1 MNHCDHMLVE
11 SVMIHRVYIHT
22 HTKMDV
28 LEGLSLAFGPS
39 FGTSRPSG
47 GGGGRESKRST
58 APKPIQAPAN
68 LPSSFKPRPPPL
80 PPRPTSYKPAPPPRP
95 NLDTYAT
102 QRLAAERAMNEK
114 QKKELAK
121 MEKETKK
128 AIEKQKKDIEKQ
140 RKNAEKK
147 MKDQAKKQKHDLEK
161 VAKEQAKKMKKQQEA
176 AEAAAGKQRAEA
188 NAIAA
193 KQRAEAEATAAR
205 QNALYANATFVDTTA
220 MYQAQLAQQQQ
231 RAQQAQIPAQYPNL
245 FAAGPL
251 QQYHVAEWNIPYQKW
266 EYRGVSGRD
275 VVEYGVNPQDR
286 TWHRMQPVGPAV
298 DGTPFKR

>member
-1 MNHCDHMLVE
+1 
-11 SVMIHRVYIHT
+11 MIHRVHT
-22 HTKMDV
+22 HPLTHIKMDFV
-28 LEGLSLAFGPS
+28 DGLSLAFGPS
-39 FGTSRPSG
+39 FGSSRPSG
-47 GGGGRESKRST
+47 GGESKRPT
-58 APKPIQAPAN
+58 APKPIQAPKN

-147 MKDQAKKQKHDLEK
+147 LKDQAKKQKHDLEK

-176 AEAAAGKQRAEA
+176 AEAAAAKQRAEA
-188 NAIAA
+188 NAAAA
-193 KQRAEAEATAAR
+193 K

-231 RAQQAQIPAQYPNL
+231 RMQQAQIPTQYPNL
-245 FAAGPL
+245 FTAGPL
-251 QQYHVAEWNIPYQKW
+251 QQYHVAEWNVPYQKW

-286 TWHRMQPVGPAV
+286 KWHRMQPLGPAL
-298 DGTPFKR
+298 DGTPFKH